1 MQKKYTL
8 PDSDLEA
15 FNCPHCEVYAYQK
28 DQRCY
33 INDPM
38 IYKDMASR
46 KMKKQPKY
54 YMIDDMQLRL
64 CDHCNRYSIWIHEE
78 MVYPSLSIAPLPSD
92 DMPDDVKE
100 DFIEARKVI
109 EISPRASAAL
119 LRLALQKLLQHLG
132 EGGKNIDSDIG
143 ELVKKGLK
151 LKIQKA
157 LDSVR
162 VIGNEAVHPGVLD
175 LKDNKEIAIMLFK
188 LLNIIIY
195 EMITE
200 PKEIDELY
208 NGLPQLKLDGIKNRD
223 NNV

>member
-1 MQKKYTL
+1 MQKKCTL

-28 DQRCY
+28 DKRCY

-38 IYKDMASR
+38 IYKDVASR
-46 KMKKQPKY
+46 KMKEQPKY